1 MRRRVR
7 PLMGGVGVGTAGDGR
22 RQPVLREMVNGS
34 LDAQA
39 YEDPIAALH
48 GSAPI
53 TVTVRE

>member
-1 MRRRVR
+1 
-7 PLMGGVGVGTAGDGR
+7 
-22 RQPVLREMVNGS
+22 VLREMVNGS

-39 YEDPIAALH
+39 YEDLIASLH